1 MTFKE
6 LRIASGMN
14 KTQFAKYFNIPY
26 RTVQGWELG
35 ERTCQEYWLE
45 LMRYKLEKEGFT
57 LVWNMGSLQ

>member
-14 KTQFAKYFNIPY
+14 KAEFARYFNIPY

-35 ERTCQEYWLE
+35 ERKCHEYILE
-45 LMRYKLEKEGFT
+45 LMRYKLEKEGFV
-57 LVWNMGSLQ
+57 LIWR